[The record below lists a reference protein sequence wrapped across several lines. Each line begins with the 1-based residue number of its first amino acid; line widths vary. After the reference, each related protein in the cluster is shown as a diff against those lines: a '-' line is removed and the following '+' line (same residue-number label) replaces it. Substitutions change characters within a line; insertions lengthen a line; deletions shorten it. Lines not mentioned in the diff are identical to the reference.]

1 MPFQEES
8 VPLVMRKQFQ
18 IISKSGLQEV
28 NIYLHNG
35 ESYLHNQI
43 FCKGSANVKRKF
55 NVLWFLCALLI

>member
-1 MPFQEES
+1 MPFKEES
-8 VPLVMRKQFQ
+8 VPPVRRKQFQ
-18 IISKSGLQEV
+18 IISKEGLQEV

-43 FCKGSANVKRKF
+43 LCKDSANVKRKF